1 MTDRLLSLAQQRWS
15 APLLRA
21 LGLPQPQPLRRR
33 APVAWQRQELAG
45 RRLRLLAAAPSALAP
60 RLQAWAEGRGL
71 QSLSGDESA
80 QALLLD
86 LSAASRLDQLQALRA
101 LAQPAVRG
109 LARGGRLLLL
119 APPLDAAAGAE
130 TLAVAAAL
138 RGFVR
143 ALGKELG
150 RRGASANLLA
160 LEAGADTAA
169 LEAALDFFLGDGGA
183 YVSGQVLNLPSAVA
197 GAGAGESVQGALA
210 VVTGA
215 AGGIGAA
222 TVRRLAAEGARLLC
236 VDVPAVAAPLQA
248 LAAAVGGE
256 TLGLDI
262 ASPAG
267 VVRLAQAVAARGG
280 ASLLVHNAGITRDRS
295 LARMSAAEWD
305 SVLAVNLGAVL
316 AIDAAL
322 DAAAALRPGAREIC
336 LASISGIAGNAGQTN
351 YAASKAGLIGYVQAR
366 GLELARRGGG
376 GAFAVAP
383 GFIETAMTRRM
394 PWMLREAGRR
404 LNALQQGGQPEDV
417 AEAITFLARP
427 EAAAFSGQ
435 TLRVC
440 GQSLLGA

>member
-33 APVAWQRQELAG
+33 APGAWQRRELAG

-60 RLQAWAEGRGL
+60 RLQAWAEACGL
-71 QSLSGDESA
+71 VLSGEDESA

-86 LSAASRLDQLQALRA
+86 LSDASRIDQLQALRA

-109 LARGGRLLLL
+109 LARGARVLVL
-119 APPLDAAAGAE
+119 APPLDPAAGPEAA
-130 TLAVAAAL
+130 AVAAAL

-169 LEAALDFFLGDGGA
+169 IEAALDFFLGDGSA
-183 YVSGQVLNLPSAVA
+183 YVSGQVLHLPSAVA
-197 GAGAGESVQGALA
+197 GAGEGFRGALA

-222 TVRRLAAEGARLLC
+222 TVRRLAAEGVRVLC
-236 VDVPAVAAPLQA
+236 VDVPAAASPLQA
-248 LAAAVGGE
+248 LAAAVGGDA
-256 TLGLDI
+256 LGLDI

-267 VVRLAQAVAARGG
+267 VAQLAQAVAARGG

-305 SVLAVNLGAVL
+305 GVLAVNLGAVL

-366 GLELARRGGG
+366 GAELGRRSGG

-417 AEAITFLARP
+417 AEAIAFLARP

>member
-33 APVAWQRQELAG
+33 ATVAWQRQELAG

-60 RLQAWAEGRGL
+60 RLQAWAEACGL
-71 QSLSGDESA
+71 VLSGGDESA

-86 LSAASRLDQLQALRA
+86 LSAASRLDELLALRA
-101 LAQPAVRG
+101 LAQPAVSG
-109 LARGGRLLLL
+109 LARGGRVLLL
-119 APPLDAAAGAE
+119 APPLDAAAGPEAA
-130 TLAVAAAL
+130 AVAAAL

-160 LEAGADTAA
+160 LDAGADPAA

-197 GAGAGESVQGALA
+197 GAGESLQGALA

-222 TVRRLAAEGARLLC
+222 TVRRLAAEGVRLLC
-236 VDVPAVAAPLQA
+236 VDVPAAAAPLQA

-256 TLGLDI
+256 ALGLDI
-262 ASPAG
+262 TSPAG
-267 VVRLAQAVAARGG
+267 VAQLAQVVAARGG

-351 YAASKAGLIGYVQAR
+351 YAASKAGLIGHVQAR
-366 GLELARRGGG
+366 GLALARRGGG

-404 LNALQQGGQPEDV
+404 LNALKQGGQPEDV
-417 AEAITFLARP
+417 AEAIAFLARP

>member
-1 MTDRLLSLAQQRWS
+1 
-15 APLLRA
+15 
-21 LGLPQPQPLRRR
+21 
-33 APVAWQRQELAG
+33 V
-45 RRLRLLAAAPSALAP
+45 
-60 RLQAWAEGRGL
+60 
-71 QSLSGDESA
+71 
-80 QALLLD
+80 
-86 LSAASRLDQLQALRA
+86 
-101 LAQPAVRG
+101 
-109 LARGGRLLLL
+109 
-119 APPLDAAAGAE
+119 
-130 TLAVAAAL
+130 
-138 RGFVR
+138 
-143 ALGKELG
+143 
-150 RRGASANLLA
+150 
-160 LEAGADTAA
+160 
-169 LEAALDFFLGDGGA
+169 
-183 YVSGQVLNLPSAVA
+183 
-197 GAGAGESVQGALA
+197 
-210 VVTGA
+210 
-215 AGGIGAA
+215 
-222 TVRRLAAEGARLLC
+222 LC
-236 VDVPAVAAPLQA
+236 VDVPAAAAPLQA

-256 TLGLDI
+256 SLGLDI

-267 VVRLAQAVAARGG
+267 VAQLAQAVAGRGG

-305 SVLAVNLGAVL
+305 GVLAVNLGAVL

-366 GLELARRGGG
+366 GAELARRGGG

-394 PWMLREAGRR
+394 PWMLRETGRR

-417 AEAITFLARP
+417 AEAIAFLARP

>member
-33 APVAWQRQELAG
+33 APGAWQRRELAG

-60 RLQAWAEGRGL
+60 RLQAWADARGL

-86 LSAASRLDQLQALRA
+86 LSDASRLDQLQALRA
-101 LAQPAVRG
+101 LVQPAVRG
-109 LARGGRLLLL
+109 LARGARVLVL
-119 APPLDAAAGAE
+119 APLLDPAAGPEAA
-130 TLAVAAAL
+130 AVAAAL

-169 LEAALDFFLGDGGA
+169 LEAALDFFLGDGSA
-183 YVSGQVLNLPSAVA
+183 YVSGQVLHLPSAVA
-197 GAGAGESVQGALA
+197 GSGEGLQGALA

-222 TVRRLAAEGARLLC
+222 TVRRLAAEGVRLLC
-236 VDVPAVAAPLQA
+236 VDVPAAAAPLQA

-256 TLGLDI
+256 ALGLDI

-267 VVRLAQAVAARGG
+267 VAQLAQAVAARGG

-305 SVLAVNLGAVL
+305 GVLAVNLGAVL

-366 GLELARRGGG
+366 GAELARRGGG

-417 AEAITFLARP
+417 AEAIAFLARP
-427 EAAAFSGQ
+427 EVAAFSGQ

>member
-33 APVAWQRQELAG
+33 APGAWQRQELAG

-71 QSLSGDESA
+71 QVLAGEEGA

-86 LSAASRLDQLQALRA
+86 LIAAHRLDELQALRA

-109 LARGGRLLLL
+109 LARGGRVLLL
-119 APPLDAAAGAE
+119 APPLDAAAGPEA
-130 TLAVAAAL
+130 LAVAAAL

-160 LEAGADTAA
+160 LETGADTAA

-183 YVSGQVLNLPSAVA
+183 YVSGQVLNLPGAVA
-197 GAGAGESVQGALA
+197 GEGEGLQGALA

-236 VDVPAVAAPLQA
+236 VDVPAASAPLQA

-256 TLGLDI
+256 ALGLDI

-267 VVRLAQAVAARGG
+267 VAQLAQAVAARGG

-305 SVLAVNLGAVL
+305 GVLAVNLGAVL

-417 AEAITFLARP
+417 AEAIAFLARP

>member
-1 MTDRLLSLAQQRWS
+1 LTDRLLSLAQQRWS

-160 LEAGADTAA
+160 LDAGADTAA

-183 YVSGQVLNLPSAVA
+183 YVSGQVLNLPSAV
-197 GAGAGESVQGALA
+197 AGAGESVQGALA

-262 ASPAG
+262 ASPAD
-267 VVRLAQAVAARGG
+267 VAQLAQAVAARGG

-316 AIDAAL
+316 AIDVAL

-417 AEAITFLARP
+417 AEAIAFLARP

>member
-33 APVAWQRQELAG
+33 APEAWRHQELAG

-60 RLQAWAEGRGL
+60 RLQAWAEARGL
-71 QSLSGDESA
+71 LLSGEDESA

-86 LSAASRLDQLQALRA
+86 LSDASRLDQLQSLRA

-109 LARGGRLLLL
+109 LTRGARVLVL
-119 APPLDAAAGAE
+119 APPLDAEASAE
-130 TLAVAAAL
+130 ALAVAAAL

-169 LEAALDFFLGDGGA
+169 LEAALDFFLGDGSA
-183 YVSGQVLNLPSAVA
+183 YVSGQLLHLPGAVA
-197 GAGAGESVQGALA
+197 GAGEGLQGALA

-222 TVRRLAAEGARLLC
+222 TVRRLAAEGVRLLC
-236 VDVPAVAAPLQA
+236 VDVPAASAPLQA

-256 TLGLDI
+256 ALGLDI

-267 VVRLAQAVAARGG
+267 VAQLAQAVAARGG
-280 ASLLVHNAGITRDRS
+280 ASLLVHNAGVTRDRS

-305 SVLAVNLGAVL
+305 GVLAVNLGAVL

-417 AEAITFLARP
+417 AEAIAFLARP